1 MEYRLVGVEGEVVE
15 GERGRVK
22 VEELG
27 VRRVLSGLLTC
38 SKLVGDA
45 LLGSRVTP
53 ENIIWCFA
61 SISQSGIGWKPSLIK
76 AFRKRGLVCSAAEI
90 LAEALIPENSDSLS
104 SAVGVYCGKSCG
116 GAFLHALVRGK
127 LCGWD

>member
-38 SKLVGDA
+38 SKLAGDI
-45 LLGSRVTP
+45 LLGFRVTP
-53 ENIIWCFA
+53 EKIIWCFA
-61 SISQSGIGWKPSLIK
+61 SISQRGIGWKPSFIK
-76 AFRKRGLVCSAAEI
+76 AFRKRGLACNAAETM
-90 LAEALIPENSDSLS
+90 AEALIPENSDCLS
-104 SAVGVYCGKSCG
+104 SAVGTYCGKSCRG
-116 GAFLHALVRGK
+116 GFLHALVRGK

>member
-1 MEYRLVGVEGEVVE
+1 MECILVDVEVACVRLA
-15 GERGRVK
+15 RGAR
-22 VEELG
+22 LG
-27 VRRVLSGLLTC
+27 FRVLL
-38 SKLVGDA
+38 
-45 LLGSRVTP
+45 
-53 ENIIWCFA
+53 ENLMWCLD
-61 SISQSGIGWKPSLIK
+61 SISQSGIGRKPSLIK
-76 AFRKRGLVCSAAEI
+76 AFRKRGLACSAAEV

>member
-27 VRRVLSGLLTC
+27 VRRVLSGLPTC
-38 SKLVGDA
+38 SKLAEDA
-45 LLGSRVTP
+45 LLGSRVAP
-53 ENIIWCFA
+53 ENVIWCFA
-61 SISQSGIGWKPSLIK
+61 SISLSGIGLKPSLIK
-76 AFRKRGLVCSAAEI
+76 AFRKRGLACNAAETM
-90 LAEALIPENSDSLS
+90 AEALIPENSDCLS
-104 SAVGVYCGKSCG
+104 SAVGTYCGKSCRG
-116 GAFLHALVRGK
+116 GFLHALVRGK